1 MARTPYDG
9 SGSAKFIIC
18 DVVWGRW
25 EADEREEVI
34 LSTAQMDGKMTKVW
48 VEQEPGSGGKE
59 SAQNSV
65 KILTSHGFRAESEP
79 VHGDKTLRAEP
90 MQGSAKVGNVILLE
104 DSEIRPWI
112 KKFLN
117 ELVTFP
123 QGQMKDQV
131 DAASGAFNKLK
142 LVPKPGTPLA
152 SSKRRGLVQTPQ
164 ILVPRRDL
172 YIPGL

>member
-1 MARTPYDG
+1 
-9 SGSAKFIIC
+9 
-18 DVVWGRW
+18 V
-25 EADEREEVI
+25 
-34 LSTAQMDGKMTKVW
+34 
-48 VEQEPGSGGKE
+48 
-59 SAQNSV
+59 
-65 KILTSHGFRAESEP
+65 ESEP

-104 DSEIRPWI
+104 DSPERPWI
-112 KKFLN
+112 KKFLD

-142 LVPKPGTPLA
+142 LVPKPGMPIA
-152 SSKRRGLVQTPQ
+152 SSYRTVGVTNPQ
-164 ILVPRRDL
+164 IVVPRRDL